1 MKQFLYFS
9 STWCVPCK
17 SFNPVMDKI
26 AMSGIPVQKIDVDMQ
41 KDLAKQFNVSGI
53 PTVIL
58 VQNGQVLNR
67 LTGAKSD
74 QEIKQIYGSY

>member
-9 STWCVPCK
+9 ATWCQPCK
-17 SFNPVMDKI
+17 SFSPVMDRVGS
-26 AMSGIPVQKIDVDMQ
+26 SGIPVQKIDVDMQ
-41 KDLAKQFNVSGI
+41 KELAKQFNVSGI

-67 LTGAKSD
+67 FTGAKSE
-74 QEIKQIYGSY
+74 QEIKAIFGQ

>member
-17 SFNPVMDKI
+17 SFSPIMDKV

-67 LTGAKSD
+67 FTGAKSE
-74 QEIKQIYGSY
+74 QEIKQIYGQ